1 VLLLLLLGL
10 WCRWSIESSLRGWPG
25 YPSAW

>member
-1 VLLLLLLGL
+1 LLLGL
-10 WCRWSIESSLRGWPG
+10 WCRWPIESSLLGWPG